1 MNKSSFKRGLT
12 DDPEEGFGW
21 NRVVLT
27 EINRIIIII
36 IIIIISIIIINKNAS
51 LIVIMINLIYCVF
64 M

>member
-36 IIIIISIIIINKNAS
+36 IIIISIIIINKNAS